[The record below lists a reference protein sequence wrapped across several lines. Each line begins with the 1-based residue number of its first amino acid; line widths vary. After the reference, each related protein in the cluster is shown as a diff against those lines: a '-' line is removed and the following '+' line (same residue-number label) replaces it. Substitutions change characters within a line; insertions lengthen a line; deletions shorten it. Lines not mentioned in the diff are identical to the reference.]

1 MADKFA
7 PRMAAQDRNTTPGE
21 TAMNHHRF
29 AAALTLASALAL
41 TPIAGPALAAAP
53 PAAQTV
59 QIPTPPA
66 GEAQKAEAA
75 LRKTIAAFVASKPN
89 LEDMDA
95 PLAEAVKQQSATLS
109 TMLAGWGAL
118 KAIDYTGWNAQSDVW
133 AFRASFAGGQAQ
145 CLIGFDKAG
154 KIQTLWFKPA

>member
-7 PRMAAQDRNTTPGE
+7 PRMAAQDRNTTPGK
-21 TAMNHHRF
+21 TIMNHHRF
-29 AAALTLASALAL
+29 AAALTLAS
-41 TPIAGPALAAAP
+41 
-53 PAAQTV
+53 
-59 QIPTPPA
+59 
-66 GEAQKAEAA
+66 AEAA

-95 PLAEAVKQQSATLS
+95 PLADAVKQQSATLS

-133 AFRASFAGGQAQ
+133 AFRASFASGQAQ